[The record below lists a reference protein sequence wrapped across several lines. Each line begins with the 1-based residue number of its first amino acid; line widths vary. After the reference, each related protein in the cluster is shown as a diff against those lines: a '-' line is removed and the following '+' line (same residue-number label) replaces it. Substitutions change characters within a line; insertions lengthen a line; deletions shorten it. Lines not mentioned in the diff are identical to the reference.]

1 MPSSRRRRP
10 KGITFEQSVALRV
23 RSLRER
29 HGFSQQDL
37 ADKLASYGIALDR
50 SAVARLERG
59 QRGISLEEA
68 MYLALALDVA
78 PVHLIVDPDGELP
91 IVMAGK
97 SSPLVT
103 PFQARGWIRGEF
115 PLFEQDIKIYLSEIP
130 LEEFERRFQRRERD
144 QVAPVEEERS

>member
-1 MPSSRRRRP
+1 MPSNRRRRP

-23 RSLRER
+23 RRLRER
-29 HGFSQQDL
+29 HGLSQQDL

-59 QRGISLEEA
+59 RRGISLEEA
-68 MYLALALDVA
+68 MYLALAIDVA

-91 IVMAGK
+91 IVIGK
-97 SSPLVT
+97 TSPPVA
-103 PFQARGWIRGEF
+103 PFEARGWIRGEI
-115 PLFEQDIKIYLSEIP
+115 PLYEQDIKIYLSEIP